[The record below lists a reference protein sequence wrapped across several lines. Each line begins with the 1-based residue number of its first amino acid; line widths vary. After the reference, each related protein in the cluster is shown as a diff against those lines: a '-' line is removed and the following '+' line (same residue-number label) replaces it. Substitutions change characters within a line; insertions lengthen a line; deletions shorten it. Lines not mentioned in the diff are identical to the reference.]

1 MATLSLP
8 RRLSEA
14 VGAWMHL
21 EYCSYRAGVFSES
34 SLKAVIGSVL
44 STVPVKARGTRAHAE
59 YNHPALNVIKRP
71 GAPNMVDFALILNG
85 ASINGEAYIETKW
98 AGSSHC
104 KDVNIL
110 KDFLRLANI
119 KMVEPDAKCIFLMAG
134 KSSDLAALFNSFP
147 FRTTSQGKSNGFQ
160 LTSGEVKMKFDHL
173 DQDFFLKASLVF
185 SELIDR
191 GMTVPMSLTICCHGI
206 FPSDSVPYKAKFQAV
221 AWEITQVDTP
231 IIQKLWYRKATGKNK
246 GAVRAK

>member
-21 EYCSYRAGVFSES
+21 EYCSYRAGIFSES
-34 SLKAVIGSVL
+34 ALKAVIGSVL
-44 STVPVKARGTRAHAE
+44 SSVPVKVAGTRAHAE

-71 GAPNMVDFALILNG
+71 GAPNMVDFALILKD
-85 ASINGEAYIETKW
+85 ALMPGEVYVETKW

-104 KDVNIL
+104 KDTNIL

-134 KSSDLAALFNSFP
+134 KSSDLAVLLSLFP
-147 FRTTSQGKSNGFQ
+147 FRTKLGGKSDGLQ
-160 LTSGEVKMKFDHL
+160 LTSGEVKTIFERL
-173 DQDFFLKASLVF
+173 GQDFNSKASPVF
-185 SELIDR
+185 REMVGR
-191 GMTVPMSLTICCHGI
+191 GMKVPLSLTTCCHGL

-221 AWEITQVDTP
+221 AWEITLVDMP
-231 IIQKLWYRKATGKNK
+231 ASKKSLVLQ
-246 GAVRAK
+246 

>member
-21 EYCSYRAGVFSES
+21 EYCSYRAGIFSES
-34 SLKAVIGSVL
+34 ALKSVIGSVL
-44 STVPVKARGTRAHAE
+44 STVPVKVVGTRAHAE
-59 YNHPALNVIKRP
+59 YNHPALNTVKRA
-71 GAPNMVDFALILNG
+71 GAPNMVDFALILKG
-85 ASINGEAYIETKW
+85 ASVPGEVYVETKW
-98 AGSSHC
+98 VGSSHC

-134 KSSDLAALFNSFP
+134 KSVDLAVLLSSFP
-147 FRTTSQGKSNGFQ
+147 FRTTPGGRSDGFQ
-160 LTSGEVKMKFDHL
+160 LTPGEVKVRFDHL
-173 DQDFFLKASLVF
+173 NQAFFSKASPVF
-185 SELIDR
+185 SEIIER
-191 GMTVPMSLTICCHGI
+191 GMTVPMSLTTCCHGV

-221 AWEITQVDTP
+221 AWEITLVDTP
-231 IIQKLWYRKATGKNK
+231 ISKKLWYRKAPEKDK
-246 GAVRAK
+246 ELE